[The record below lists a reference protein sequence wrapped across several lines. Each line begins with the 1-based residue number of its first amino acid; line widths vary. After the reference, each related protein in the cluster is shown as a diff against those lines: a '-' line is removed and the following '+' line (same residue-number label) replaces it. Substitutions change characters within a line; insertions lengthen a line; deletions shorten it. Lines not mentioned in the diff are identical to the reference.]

1 MTVEIDIRVQREA
14 FEPGAE
20 LTRFSL
26 QNSSSGAVC
35 TFTGQMRDFRGPDRA
50 TGEPITAMELD
61 HYPGM
66 AERQL
71 AELAADAKGRWP
83 LDDLCIIHRFGKL
96 IPTEPI
102 VFVAT
107 ASAHRGDAFAAAEFL
122 MDWLKTKAPF
132 WKKETTAKSAE
143 WVSEAAADVERA
155 QRWAR

>member
-1 MTVEIDIRVQREA
+1 MSAETGIRVQQEP

-20 LTRFSL
+20 LTRFSVR
-26 QNSSSGAVC
+26 NSSSGAIC
-35 TFTGQMRDFRGPDRA
+35 TFTGQMRDFRGSDRA

-71 AELAADAKGRWP
+71 AELAGDAKARWP

-96 IPTEPI
+96 NPTEPI

-107 ASAHRGDAFAAAEFL
+107 ASSHRGDAFAAAEFL

-132 WKKETTAKSAE
+132 WKKEATAKGAE

-155 QRWAR
+155 QRWTR